1 MNLLF
6 GGARNGGI
14 ETNSGKENKRP
25 QRCPHP
31 NPQTCG
37 CVTLQSKK
45 DFEEMVT
52 LKQLNWRNY
61 CGLPEWAQCN
71 HKGSYK
77 RKARRTQFEGR
88 DITTE
93 AEIGVICF
101 EGQRQELRNAHGLK
115 KPEKAR
121 NGFPH
126 RYSRRNTALP
136 NMLILTHETHFRL
149 LASQTIR

>member
-1 MNLLF
+1 MVALKPTVEKRIRGLKDVHIRIPKPVDVLLY
-6 GGARNGGI
+6 RV
-14 ETNSGKENKRP
+14 KR
-25 QRCPHP
+25 
-31 NPQTCG
+31 
-37 CVTLQSKK
+37 TLKRW
-45 DFEEMVT
+45 
-52 LKQLNWRNY
+52 LHKQLNWRNY

-93 AEIGVICF
+93 AEIGVMCF
-101 EGQRQELRNAHGLK
+101 EGQRQELRNAHGFK

-121 NGFPH
+121 NEFPH